1 MVAPTK
7 LFLDQNTFDDRWK
20 VLDLDGFCYGDGETP
35 EQAIKSAR
43 IVTDAPIYANSQ
55 FKGIINTVPDFGV
68 IWNEDLTEDDTIYS
82 KDDLIEALAELG
94 GFRIHRVL
102 DERHHVLGYTM
113 ELVE

>member
-1 MVAPTK
+1 MSSSK

-20 VLDLDGFCYGDGETP
+20 VLDPAGFCYGDGETP

-68 IWNEDLTEDDTIYS
+68 IWPEDLTEDDTIYS
-82 KDDLIEALAELG
+82 KDDLIEVLAELS
-94 GFRIHRVL
+94 GFRIRKAL
-102 DERHHVLGYTM
+102 DERHNVLGYTM
-113 ELVE
+113 ELIE